1 LPKRREKNRK
11 KTLKRKK
18 KDVDKYGNTHV
29 IYRGKS
35 T

>member
-1 LPKRREKNRK
+1 LPKRRKKIEKKR
-11 KTLKRKK
+11 LKRKK